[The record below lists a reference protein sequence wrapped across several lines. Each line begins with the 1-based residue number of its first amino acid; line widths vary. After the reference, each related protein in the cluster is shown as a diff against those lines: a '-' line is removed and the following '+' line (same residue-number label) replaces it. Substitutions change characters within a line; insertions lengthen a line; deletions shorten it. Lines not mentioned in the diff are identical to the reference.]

1 VSRANEIARRDRWR
15 GTPPHEEALE
25 MAIQMLATLF
35 ASIGRWGREDEE
47 GQTMAEYGLLLAAIA
62 VVVAVAAFTLGEG
75 VRDLFGDVTASLA
88 GTGGDAGDGG

>member
-1 VSRANEIARRDRWR
+1 
-15 GTPPHEEALE
+15 

-62 VVVAVAAFTLGEG
+62 AVVAGAAWILGGELLTLFEG
-75 VRDLFGDVTASLA
+75 ITADLTSGGATGD
-88 GTGGDAGDGG
+88 